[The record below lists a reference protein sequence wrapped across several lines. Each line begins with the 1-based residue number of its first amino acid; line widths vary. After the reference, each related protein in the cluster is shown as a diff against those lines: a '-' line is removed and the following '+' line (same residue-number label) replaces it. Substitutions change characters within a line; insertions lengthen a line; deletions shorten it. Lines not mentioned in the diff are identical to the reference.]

1 MVIIPLLVFKH
12 IINMQI
18 YADMKEG
25 NLCYG
30 VCYDVNN
37 RHKLPALYFLMIYIL
52 DNDIVGENAIFCH
65 KYYKSILFMSTC

>member
-1 MVIIPLLVFKH
+1 
-12 IINMQI
+12 
-18 YADMKEG
+18 MKEG